1 MDKTKPIDATQLEDL
16 KQLYAEAVAI
26 SPLPWTRKG
35 DEFDDWGMVRGTKT
49 EENPLGNMPI
59 ASTVNEAHFGDWRD
73 AMYARTKGR
82 VLEGEESVAYDAEW
96 KAGPPQA
103 IALAEAIV
111 QIMNAFPAL
120 VSAAARSIRP
130 VVWSELP
137 CRDGDLI
144 MQADTLWG
152 QLRVSR
158 TLGHCQLMVEWLQ
171 DGWSFRCASV
181 DQGIAVCEKAYEDR
195 VKEYC
200 K

>member
-35 DEFDDWGMVRGTKT
+35 DEFDDWGMIRGTKT

-73 AMYARTKGR
+73 AMYAKTKGR
-82 VLEGEESVAYDAEW
+82 VLEGEESAAYDAEW

-111 QIMNAFPAL
+111 QIMNAFPTM
-120 VSAAARSIRP
+120 AAVAHVEDWS
-130 VVWSELP
+130 SELP
-137 CRDGDLI
+137 TEPGAYWLASKDDDGVDEVVFAKVLLHNFASGI
-144 MQADTLWG
+144 KLAAFIEDCYYTLENVHG
-152 QLRVSR
+152 QWQKARVPQHPPAM
-158 TLGHCQLMVEWLQ
+158 LP
-171 DGWSFRCASV
+171 
-181 DQGIAVCEKAYEDR
+181 
-195 VKEYC
+195 
-200 K
+200 